1 MNENSVSRENLVLQI
16 DSQKIIKCELKRHL
30 SPKTVGKIMRS
41 LPIQGN
47 AHFLGKSIVYFE
59 TSIDSGIERSRKEFK
74 KGDIAFL
81 PIGKLI
87 CFFCSDVKVG
97 KEMTSIGKMID
108 NVDDLSTVTS
118 GTELKFYC
126 DAGT

>member
-1 MNENSVSRENLVLQI
+1 MDSGTVSRFDVVLKINGGENIPCQ
-16 DSQKIIKCELKRHL
+16 LKRHL

-81 PIGKLI
+81 PIR
-87 CFFCSDVKVG
+87 SEERRVG
-97 KEMTSIGKMID
+97 KECRSRW
-108 NVDDLSTVTS
+108 SP
-118 GTELKFYC
+118 
-126 DAGT
+126 